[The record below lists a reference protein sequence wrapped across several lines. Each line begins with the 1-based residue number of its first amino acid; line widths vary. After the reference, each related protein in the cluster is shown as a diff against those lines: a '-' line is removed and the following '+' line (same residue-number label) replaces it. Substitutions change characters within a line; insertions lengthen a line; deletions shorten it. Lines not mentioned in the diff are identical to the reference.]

1 MVVALRPAVASLA
14 LTTLSTVL
22 GPKPAVSIGDGI
34 EIRLSGSKGR
44 GAFATRDLAEGTF
57 LGRYT
62 GKLMDEAQAL
72 AAYQNG
78 DSSGSYFATI
88 EKGPFGGTPLVVDA
102 EDDRIAGW
110 PRFINHSKRKANCK
124 NAEIFRPFNVPGEFD
139 LGKAPLGLYV
149 QAMRDIREGEELLI
163 DYGEAYWTSRGFPP
177 TDPRRFV
184 IDYL

>member
-1 MVVALRPAVASLA
+1 MQRPPPSRHLWLMVVALRPAVASLA

-34 EIRLSGSKGR
+34 EIRLKRQQGC
-44 GAFATRDLAEGTF
+44 GAVRDTRLGGGTF

-102 EDDRIAGW
+102 EDDRPAPMAALYQSFEAQGQLQE
-110 PRFINHSKRKANCK
+110 R
-124 NAEIFRPFNVPGEFD
+124 GD
-139 LGKAPLGLYV
+139 LPSV
-149 QAMRDIREGEELLI
+149 QRA
-163 DYGEAYWTSRGFPP
+163 
-177 TDPRRFV
+177 RRV
-184 IDYL
+184 